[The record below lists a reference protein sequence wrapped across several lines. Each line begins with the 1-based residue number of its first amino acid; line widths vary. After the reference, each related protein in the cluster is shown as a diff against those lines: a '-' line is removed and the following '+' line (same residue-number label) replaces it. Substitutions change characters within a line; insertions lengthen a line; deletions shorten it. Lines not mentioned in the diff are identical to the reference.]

1 MWDGVGKNGAAR
13 HEVFCELAPSIVV
26 EPSWT
31 KSVVFTGTYQRSL
44 DGKARVLLPKRMR
57 DEIGE
62 SDTLFLTPGTDH
74 CLELHT
80 SRSLNELA
88 QRANQSSAGSRNL
101 KSFARLF
108 YAQAEPCDM
117 DSAGRIRLPKSLAD
131 FAALEKAIVIV
142 GVGCNW
148 EIWNLEQW
156 QAYLQTN
163 GEEFDQIS
171 QTILDSRTYF
181 EGGENVSRPLARD
194 EGSPLKAK

>member
-1 MWDGVGKNGAAR
+1 M
-13 HEVFCELAPSIVV
+13 
-26 EPSWT
+26 
-31 KSVVFTGTYQRSL
+31 VFTGTYQRSL
-44 DGKARVLLPKRMR
+44 DSKARVLLPKRMR

-88 QRANQSSAGSRNL
+88 LRANQSSAGSRNL

-108 YAQAEPCDM
+108 YAQAEPCDI

-131 FAALEKAIVIV
+131 FAALEKEIVIV

-148 EIWNLEQW
+148 EIWNWEQW

-171 QTILDSRTYF
+171 QTILDSGAVP
-181 EGGENVSRPLARD
+181 EGGQIVFDSN
-194 EGSPLKAK
+194 EGGNRSPSKAK